1 MQLDINRIQHNPTF
15 GQFKFIGK
23 DSTYYIESHINEF
36 ELDNFRKIVE
46 NENKNKIVE
55 ATIST
60 DPVTGRLKAYLRIFK
75 NGVAVGRFCKEMK
88 PQGRFKSITGY
99 LEKVSKASSKLLEK
113 YNTAKLIEEVVKDV
127 CKK

>member
-1 MQLDINRIQHNPTF
+1 MHLNVNGVQHSPTF

-23 DSTYYIESHINEF
+23 ETTDYIESHINEF
-36 ELDNFRKIVE
+36 ELDNFRKVVE
-46 NENKNKIVE
+46 KENKNEMVE

-60 DPVTGRLKAYLRIFK
+60 DVVTGRLKAYLRIFE
-75 NGVAVGRFCKEMK
+75 NGMAVGKFCKEMK
-88 PQGRFKSITGY
+88 PQGMFKSITGY